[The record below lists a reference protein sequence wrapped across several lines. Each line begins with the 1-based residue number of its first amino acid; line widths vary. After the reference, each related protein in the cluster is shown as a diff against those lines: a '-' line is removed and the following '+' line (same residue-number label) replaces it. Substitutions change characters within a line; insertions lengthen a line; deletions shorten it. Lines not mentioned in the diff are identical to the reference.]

1 MTSSDGEERLL
12 QHISQQLTREMHVAR
27 SHHSHVSVITVGGG
41 RDVLGGRSPVHVR
54 HPKPTRHHEG
64 YASGPMLDG
73 VLATGLHSALHGE
86 ALHIRNPHS
95 IVLRQFWSRKGVFG
109 ARTRNRQNKLNLLSA
124 GPAGLVFLSL
134 FPASQFSGTQS
145 AQSVHALIRS
155 STDSPTQACSVAHC
169 GLHEKFTFLPFTAEK
184 QTFHAT
190 LGS

>member
-1 MTSSDGEERLL
+1 MSLAAGRPCTSGIPSPPD
-12 QHISQQLTREMHVAR
+12 TTTAR
-27 SHHSHVSVITVGGG
+27 PAVQCCAV
-41 RDVLGGRSPVHVR
+41 PF
-54 HPKPTRHHEG
+54 P
-64 YASGPMLDG
+64 AN
-73 VLATGLHSALHGE
+73 GLHSALHGE
-86 ALHIRNPHS
+86 ARQHIRNPHS

-155 STDSPTQACSVAHC
+155 STDSPTQACSVALC

-190 LGS
+190 LTTRRAPMSECP